1 MEHIYFQN
9 AILIHIVEYV
19 ISCSLSTAE
28 WDANFNIKNQ
38 APIQPSLYTQGEDL

>member
-1 MEHIYFQN
+1 M
-9 AILIHIVEYV
+9 VDYV

-28 WDANFNIKNQ
+28 WDAKLNTKNL